1 MSCSTLAEMERKQVR
16 RHALRR
22 IVAATGPPWEL
33 VLAAGLV
40 LAMML
45 ALSVGK
51 YPVAIGEIPRFFL
64 ASLGLCDMAADRYAA
79 LANVIIDI
87 RLPRV
92 LSAVLVGSALASSG
106 AAFQAV
112 FRNPLV
118 SPGLLGVLSGASFG
132 AALGIVLGV
141 SWYVVQSLAFVMGL
155 GAVVFGVA
163 VARLFGNAATLTLV
177 LGGMVS
183 GALFASLLSIT
194 KYIADPMNALPNIVY
209 WLMGNLAQ
217 SNLHQ
222 IAWLTIPMFGGVLLL
237 GVLGRALD
245 ALAMGDD
252 EARSL
257 GVPVGVIRFAVIA
270 TATLI
275 SSLTVSIAG
284 MIGWIGLIVPHIV
297 RLALGASNTRLMP
310 SSALFGAMFLL
321 GADYLARTLADTEI
335 PIGIVTELLGIPI
348 FLLVLSRTS
357 RGWNER

>member
-1 MSCSTLAEMERKQVR
+1 MSCSLSAEIEMKQVR
-16 RHALRR
+16 RRALWQM
-22 IVAATGPPWEL
+22 IAAAGPPWEL
-33 VLAAGLV
+33 VLGAGLV

-45 ALSVGK
+45 ALGVGK
-51 YPVAIGEIPRFFL
+51 YPIHVGEIPQFFL
-64 ASLGLCDMAADRYAA
+64 ASLGLGNMAADRYAA

-92 LSAVLVGSALASSG
+92 LAAVLVGSALASSG

-118 SPGLLGVLSGASFG
+118 SPGLLGVLGGASFG
-132 AALGIVLGV
+132 AALGIVLGL
-141 SWYVVQSLAFVMGL
+141 SWYLVQALAFAMGL

-163 VARLFGNAATLTLV
+163 VARLFGNSSTLTLV
-177 LGGMVS
+177 LGGIVS
-183 GALFASLLSIT
+183 GALFSSLLSII
-194 KYIADPMNALPNIVY
+194 KYVADPMNALPNIVY

-217 SNLHQ
+217 SNLTQ
-222 IAWLTIPMFGGVLLL
+222 IAWLAIPMVGGVVLL

-270 TATLI
+270 TATLV

-297 RLALGASNTRLMP
+297 RLGLGASNTRLMP
-310 SSALFGAMFLL
+310 SAALFGAMFLL
-321 GADYLARTLADTEI
+321 GADYLARTLVDTEI
-335 PIGIVTELLGIPI
+335 PVGIVTELLGIPI
-348 FLLVLSRTS
+348 FLLVLSRTN
-357 RGWNER
+357 RGWNEH